1 MVVDSVKT
9 EAVAEEGSRERDLP
23 KALVKPQVLTH
34 VIEGY
39 VIQEGECQS
48 GQLDL
53 FNINLQD
60 LSIQYHTKLN
70 EQNYKLFHYVFI
82 IHYSV

>member
-1 MVVDSVKT
+1 MISFERSCDVTGGDESMVVDSVKT

-48 GQLDL
+48 G
-53 FNINLQD
+53 
-60 LSIQYHTKLN
+60 
-70 EQNYKLFHYVFI
+70 
-82 IHYSV
+82 

>member
-1 MVVDSVKT
+1 MISFERSSDVTGGDESMVVDSVKT

-48 GQLDL
+48 G
-53 FNINLQD
+53 
-60 LSIQYHTKLN
+60 
-70 EQNYKLFHYVFI
+70 
-82 IHYSV
+82 

>member
-9 EAVAEEGSRERDLP
+9 EAVAAEEGSRERDLP

-48 GQLDL
+48 GY
-53 FNINLQD
+53 FNTNLQV
-60 LSIQYHTKLN
+60 LSILYHKKLKEKN
-70 EQNYKLFHYVFI
+70 
-82 IHYSV
+82 

>member
-48 GQLDL
+48 G
-53 FNINLQD
+53 
-60 LSIQYHTKLN
+60 
-70 EQNYKLFHYVFI
+70 
-82 IHYSV
+82 